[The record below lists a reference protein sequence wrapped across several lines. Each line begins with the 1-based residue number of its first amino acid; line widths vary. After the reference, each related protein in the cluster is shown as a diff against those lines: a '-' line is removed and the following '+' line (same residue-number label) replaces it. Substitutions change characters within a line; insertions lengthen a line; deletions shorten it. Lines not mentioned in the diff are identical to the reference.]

1 MIIQVLIDIFGIA
14 LLCVLAPWL
23 GAAHEKHSFN
33 GFRQLGPLVNEAFCS
48 CTSLRPILKASSRTT
63 EWCIYIASNTIIQ
76 RESQSAARII
86 SIYQE
91 KEDGENPVT
100 TPLIPLFPQ
109 FQISLLFHIIWLFK
123 FSLVSEK
130 IPLIAEKIKIK
141 ITYMKTLQQKYQ

>member
-23 GAAHEKHSFN
+23 GAALEKHSFS
-33 GFRQLGPLVNEAFCS
+33 GFQQLGPLVNEALCS

-76 RESQSAARII
+76 RESQSAARMI

-91 KEDGENPVT
+91 KEDGDNPVT

-123 FSLVSEK
+123 FSLVSKK
-130 IPLIAEKIKIK
+130 IPLIA
-141 ITYMKTLQQKYQ
+141 